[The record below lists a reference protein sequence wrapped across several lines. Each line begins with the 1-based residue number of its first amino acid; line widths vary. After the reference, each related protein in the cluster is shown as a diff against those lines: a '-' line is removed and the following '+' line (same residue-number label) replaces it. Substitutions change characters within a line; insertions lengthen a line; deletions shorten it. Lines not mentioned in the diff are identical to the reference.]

1 MKNYKEL
8 ETWRGAMTLVEMT
21 YRLARELPD
30 EERYGL
36 RSQMQRGATSIPTN
50 VAEGQA
56 RGTVR
61 FGL

>member
-8 ETWRGAMTLVEMT
+8 ETWRGAMTLVDMT

-36 RSQMQRGATSIPTN
+36 RSQVQRCATSIPTN
-50 VAEGQA
+50 VRKDRRAGP
-56 RGTVR
+56 
-61 FGL
+61 